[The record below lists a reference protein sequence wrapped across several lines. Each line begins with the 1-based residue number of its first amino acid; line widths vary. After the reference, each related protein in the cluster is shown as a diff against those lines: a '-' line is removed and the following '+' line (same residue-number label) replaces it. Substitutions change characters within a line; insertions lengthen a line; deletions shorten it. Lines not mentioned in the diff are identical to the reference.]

1 MAGED
6 CISDIKDI
14 PFYLPQN
21 SMLHTG
27 STVLLLFISLCCVGQ
42 TTYEVNAGSARTG
55 IDVVHSTSLD
65 SLKRWP
71 VLSRNLASGFYD
83 KTTSLYSF
91 NSVAYAFKN
100 GIGIVSNNIY
110 NSQRFYSAL
119 GLQYTYS
126 SRDWFIY
133 IYLTKEISR
142 NNFHDHFVFI
152 AWQPS
157 ISKSVRLL
165 FQNELNF
172 TMNGSQNNF
181 TLERF
186 KFGVNLRNHWQTGVL
201 LEITSEKEDFQIN
214 HPNIGVFIK
223 KLI

>member
-1 MAGED
+1 MV
-6 CISDIKDI
+6 
-14 PFYLPQN
+14 
-21 SMLHTG
+21 MLQTG

-55 IDVVHSTSLD
+55 IDVVHNTSLD

-91 NSVAYAFKN
+91 NSVAYSFKN
-100 GIGIVSNNIY
+100 GIGIASNNIY
-110 NSQRFYSAL
+110 TSQRFYSAL
-119 GLQYTYS
+119 GLQYIYS
-126 SRDWFIY
+126 SRDWFVY

-157 ISKSVRLL
+157 ISKGMRLL
-165 FQNELNF
+165 LQNELNF
-172 TMNGSQNNF
+172 TMYGSQNSF

-186 KFGVNLRNHWQTGVL
+186 KFGVNLRNRWQTGVL
-201 LEITSEKEDFQIN
+201 AEIASGKEDFQIN
-214 HPNIGVFIK
+214 YRNLGVFIK

>member
-1 MAGED
+1 MVGED

-21 SMLHTG
+21 SMLHTA

-110 NSQRFYSAL
+110 TSQRFYSAL

-126 SRDWFIY
+126 GRDWFIY

>member
-1 MAGED
+1 
-6 CISDIKDI
+6 
-14 PFYLPQN
+14 
-21 SMLHTG
+21 MLHTG
-27 STVLLLFISLCCVGQ
+27 SAVLLLFVSCCCVGQ

-55 IDVVHSTSLD
+55 IDVIHSTSLD
-65 SLKRWP
+65 SLKHWP

-91 NSVAYAFKN
+91 NSVAYAFKS
-100 GIGIVSNNIY
+100 GIGIASNNVY
-110 NSQRFYSAL
+110 TSQRFYSAF
-119 GLQYTYS
+119 GLQYIYG

-133 IYLTKEISR
+133 IYLTIEISR

>member
-1 MAGED
+1 MVAKD

-27 STVLLLFISLCCVGQ
+27 STVLLLFISVCCVGQ
-42 TTYEVNAGSARTG
+42 TTYEVNAGSTRTG

-91 NSVAYAFKN
+91 NSVAYAFKS

-110 NSQRFYSAL
+110 TSQRFYSAL
-119 GLQYTYS
+119 GLQYIHS
-126 SRDWFIY
+126 SRDWFVY

-142 NNFHDHFVFI
+142 NNFHDHFVFV

-157 ISKSVRLL
+157 ISKGVRLL

-186 KFGVNLRNHWQTGVL
+186 KFGVNLRNHWQAGAL
-201 LEITSEKEDFQIN
+201 AEIASGKEDFQIN
-214 HPNIGVFIK
+214 YQNMGVFIK

>member
-1 MAGED
+1 MVGED

-21 SMLHTG
+21 SMLHTA